1 MFKFIVIEDD
11 TKARQKVCHYL
22 HDIEGVTV
30 VADVESV
37 KEAVTVIKNHQPDA
51 LFLDIEITGGDAFY
65 LLRLLKANNIPIP
78 PLVIM
83 TGYTEKYTDI
93 SWNEWY
99 RDHIVHHLTKPFLED
114 LADRLLKA
122 VQAVKGHL
130 EKKQQQQEL
139 ERERRTIL
147 EIKVDDNRLYIPH
160 SDIIYIE
167 AAGGGKSAIY
177 KEVDQITT
185 NIGLKQLMAEL
196 PTNKFIYISRTN
208 IINRNFLIGI
218 LKADD
223 RNPKTV
229 SMNRKVRNR
238 LRLGGD
244 DYGDHL
250 VKWMKQ

>member
-1 MFKFIVIEDD
+1 MFKLIVIEDD
-11 TKARQKVCHYL
+11 AKARQKVCHYL

-37 KEAVTVIKNHQPDA
+37 KEAVEVIKNHQPDA

-99 RDHIVHHLTKPFLED
+99 REYIVHHLTKPFLED

-122 VQAVKGHL
+122 VQAVKEHL
-130 EKKQQQQEL
+130 EKKHQQKESSKKL
-139 ERERRTIL
+139 RTFL
-147 EIKVDDNRLYIPH
+147 MIKVDDNVLYIPH

-177 KEVDQITT
+177 KKNGDITT
-185 NIGLKQLMAEL
+185 NLGLKQLMMEL
-196 PTNKFIYISRTN
+196 PPHKFIYISRTN
-208 IINRNFLIGI
+208 IINRAFLLSIN
-218 LKADD
+218 KADSK
-223 RNPKTV
+223 NPKTV
-229 SMNRKVRNR
+229 SMDRKERNR

-244 DYGDHL
+244 EYSDEL
-250 VKWMKQ
+250 VKWMQQ